1 MGLKN
6 RDGVDIRDYWEDG
19 IHSYMGM
26 ASSGF
31 PNAFMCYTSM
41 APTALSN
48 GTSMI
53 EVQADF
59 AAGAIKQ
66 VLDSEKQGRKIK
78 SIEATREAEQEW
90 GDYVEAQNAQTLM
103 PFTGS
108 WWTGA
113 NIPGKKQ
120 QQLTYLRGLWT
131 YENEVMAKLDGWKGF
146 DVRYWDGDEI
156 PALAAQPNTLK
167 RKAEDV
173 GRTDKVKYVQQD
185 GEGASEA
192 RDILRPT
199 AVA

>member
-6 RDGVDIRDYWEDG
+6 RDGVDIRDYWKDG

-26 ASSGF
+26 ASSGY

-48 GTSMI
+48 GTSTI

-59 AAGAIKQ
+59 ATGAIKQ
-66 VLDSEKQGRKIK
+66 VLDSEKEGRKIK
-78 SIEATREAEQEW
+78 SIEATREAEDEW
-90 GDYVEAQNAQTLM
+90 EAYVDAQNAQTLM

-120 QQLTYLRGLWT
+120 QQLTYLRGLWA

-146 DVRYWDGDEI
+146 DVRYCDGGEAPTL
-156 PALAAQPNTLK
+156 PAEANPLK
-167 RKAEDV
+167 RKAEVIGREDQAKYGPQDV
-173 GRTDKVKYVQQD
+173 
-185 GEGASEA
+185 EGASEA
-192 RDILRPT
+192 RDVLRPT